1 VQTVQLAPSAA
12 LLRGIR
18 AGSAPGAPGRSSHN
32 PPVVGSSPTRP
43 TRPTH
48 RPAGRPQSAHPD
60 RLGRPPGR
68 RRPPVC
74 CQVAIETGELAPDLA
89 QLQGLK
95 TGTIRHMFNALA
107 ESGFVRIRHGRTTT
121 VAGDPEGDTRA
132 SGRLR
137 LTRPQYGQDCKLSEC
152 KRHVCT
158 PMAKST
164 IRIILSGRCNTRP
177 AASFGD
183 LGARHEP
190 SPHRGSRRTAG
201 RSPHLTRT
209 GLLSSRPITRTI
221 SRARAMMSAV
231 KDLFTLAS
239 QPAIRR
245 PPEGSVIPSAG

>member
-1 VQTVQLAPSAA
+1 MIRVICAASAHGV
-12 LLRGIR
+12 R
-18 AGSAPGAPGRSSHN
+18 GRSSHN

-43 TRPTH
+43 TH
-48 RPAGRPQSAHPD
+48 LPAGRPQSAHPD

-68 RRPPVC
+68 RRPPGC
-74 CQVAIETGELAPDLA
+74 CQVAIETGELAPGDALPSVPDLA

-95 TGTIRHMFNALA
+95 PGTIRHMFNALA

-164 IRIILSGRCNTRP
+164 IRIILSGRRNTRP

-183 LGARHEP
+183 LGARHVP

-209 GLLSSRPITRTI
+209 GLLSSRSITRTI

-245 PPEGSVIPSAG
+245 LPEGSVIPSAGVDGRG